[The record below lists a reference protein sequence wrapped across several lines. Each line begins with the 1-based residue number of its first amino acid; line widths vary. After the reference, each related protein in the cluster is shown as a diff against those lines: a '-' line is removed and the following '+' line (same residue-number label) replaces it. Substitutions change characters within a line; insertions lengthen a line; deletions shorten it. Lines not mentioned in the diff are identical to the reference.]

1 MNSDR
6 TGPRNHKGRQPK
18 TYERLTHPLVRGTD
32 GVLRRASWDEALT
45 RAAAGFRQTRET
57 YGPDAFAMLS
67 CARATNEMNYVAQK
81 FTRVVMGTNN
91 VDSCNRTCHAPSVAG
106 LSAAFGSGGGT
117 SSYEEVEHTD
127 LIVMWGSNARFAHP
141 IFFQHVLRGI
151 RNGARMHAV
160 DPRRT
165 STAEWAESWL
175 GLNVGT
181 DIPLAHAIGREI
193 IHAGLVNHAFVDR
206 ATTGYEDY
214 VALVEPWTLTAAEK
228 VTGVPAAAIRDLAHA
243 YATAERAQLCW
254 TLGITEHHNGTDNVR
269 ALINLSLLTGHV
281 GRYGSGVQPLRGQN
295 NVQGGG
301 DMGAIPN
308 KLPGFQ
314 DILDPPSRQKF
325 ERSWDTVIQPRY
337 GKTLTEM
344 FEAMETG
351 ELRAVYCIGEN
362 PAQSEADSDQAV
374 RRLAALDHL
383 VVQDI
388 FLTKTAE
395 MADVVLPATA
405 GWAETD
411 GTTTN
416 SERRVQRVRAA
427 LVPPGEAREDI
438 DIICAMAGRLGHD
451 WKFEDAEAVWDELRS
466 LSPDHFGMTY
476 ERLAEHQGLQWPC
489 PDMEKLPSSFLHAR
503 LWETDPV
510 RRGAAAPFG
519 LVQHDPPVDLTD
531 ESYPLRLT
539 TGRRLDSYNT
549 GVQSGSYASPLRRG
563 EYIEL
568 CPEDAEA
575 YGVAV
580 GEEVRVSS
588 RRGSVTAPVWID
600 TGLRPGL
607 AFMTMHFPDEVD
619 TNQLTIEANC
629 PIAGT
634 AEFKASA
641 VRIEKLVP
649 AWT

>member
-1 MNSDR
+1 MKKK
-6 TGPRNHKGRQPK
+6 TQK
-18 TYERLTHPLVRGTD
+18 TYPRLTHPLVRDDD
-32 GVLRRASWDEALT
+32 GRLRRASWDEALD
-45 RAAAGFRQTRET
+45 RAAAGFRQAREVH
-57 YGPDAFAMLS
+57 GPDAFAMLS

-106 LSAAFGSGGGT
+106 LSAVFGSGGGT
-117 SSYEEVEHTD
+117 SSYEEVDHTD

-141 IFFQHVLRGI
+141 IFFQHVLKGI
-151 RNGARMHAV
+151 RNGARMYAV

-181 DIPLAHAIGREI
+181 DIPLAHAVGREI
-193 IHAGLVNHAFVDR
+193 IHAGLVNRAFVER
-206 ATTGYEDY
+206 ATTGFEEYA
-214 VALVEPWTLTAAEK
+214 ALVEPWTLTAAEK
-228 VTGVPAAAIRDLAHA
+228 VTGVPAAAIRELAHA

-269 ALINLSLLTGHV
+269 ALINLSLLTGQV
-281 GRYGSGVQPLRGQN
+281 GRYGAGVQPLRGQN

-308 KLPGFQ
+308 RLPGFQ
-314 DILDPPSRQKF
+314 DILDPVARTKF
-325 ERSWDTVIQPRY
+325 ERTWDAVIEPRY
-337 GKTLTEM
+337 GMTLTEM
-344 FEAMETG
+344 FEAMDSR

-362 PAQSEADSDQAV
+362 PAQSEADSEQAI
-374 RRLAALDHL
+374 RRLKSLDHL

-405 GWAETD
+405 AWAETD

-438 DIICAMAGRLGHD
+438 DILCAMAERLGHD
-451 WKFEDAEAVWDELRS
+451 DWKFTDSEAVWNELRS

-476 ERLAEHQGLQWPC
+476 DRLDEHAGLQWPC
-489 PDMEKLPSSFLHAR
+489 PDVDALPSSFLHAR

-510 RRGAAAPFG
+510 KRGTPAAFG
-519 LVQHDPPVDLTD
+519 LVHHDPPVDLTD
-531 ESYPLRLT
+531 EEYPLRLT

-549 GVQSGSYASPLRRG
+549 GVQSGSFASPLRRG

-568 CPEDAEA
+568 CPEDAAA
-575 YGVAV
+575 YGVEAD
-580 GEEVRVSS
+580 EEVRISS

-600 TGLRPGL
+600 PGLRPGL

-641 VRIEKLVP
+641 IRIEKLVP

>member
-1 MNSDR
+1 MKKK
-6 TGPRNHKGRQPK
+6 PQK
-18 TYERLTHPLVRGTD
+18 TYPRLTHPLVRDDD
-32 GVLRRASWDEALT
+32 GQLRRASWDEALD
-45 RAAAGFRQTRET
+45 RAAAGFRQARDQH
-57 YGPDAFAMLS
+57 GPDAFAMLS

-106 LSAAFGSGGGT
+106 LSAVFGSGGGT
-117 SSYEEVEHTD
+117 SSYEEVDHTD

-141 IFFQHVLRGI
+141 IFFQHVLKGI
-151 RNGARMHAV
+151 RNGARMYAV

-181 DIPLAHAIGREI
+181 DIPLAHAVGREI
-193 IHAGLVNHAFVDR
+193 IHAGLVNRAFVER
-206 ATTGYEDY
+206 ATTGFEEYA
-214 VALVEPWTLTAAEK
+214 ALVEPWTLTAAEK
-228 VTGVPAAAIRDLAHA
+228 VTGVPAAAIRELAHA

-269 ALINLSLLTGHV
+269 ALINLSLLTGQV
-281 GRYGSGVQPLRGQN
+281 GRYGAGVQPLRGQN

-308 KLPGFQ
+308 RLPGFQ
-314 DILDPPSRQKF
+314 DILDPVARTKF
-325 ERSWDTVIQPRY
+325 ERTWDAVIQPRY
-337 GKTLTEM
+337 GMTLTEM
-344 FEAMETG
+344 FEAMESR

-362 PAQSEADSDQAV
+362 PAQSEADSEQAV
-374 RRLAALDHL
+374 RRLKSLDHL

-405 GWAETD
+405 AWAETE

-438 DIICAMAGRLGHD
+438 DILCAMAERLGHD
-451 WKFEDAEAVWDELRS
+451 GWKFADSEAVWNELRS

-476 ERLAEHQGLQWPC
+476 DRLDEHAGLQWPC
-489 PDMEKLPSSFLHAR
+489 PDVDALPSSFLHAR

-510 RRGAAAPFG
+510 KRGTPAAFG
-519 LVQHDPPVDLTD
+519 LVQHDPPVDVTD
-531 ESYPLRLT
+531 EEYPLRLT

-549 GVQSGSYASPLRRG
+549 GVQSGSFASPLRRG

-568 CPEDAEA
+568 CPEDAAA
-575 YGVAV
+575 YGVEAD
-580 GEEVRVSS
+580 EEVRISS

-600 TGLRPGL
+600 PGLRPGL

-641 VRIEKLVP
+641 IRIEKLVP